1 MMGYEPCKHRNTGLI
16 SKTNW
21 SPAAADVT
29 ETMLILKTRDLKCQ
43 CYSCFSYIHMT
54 GIFITLSLVLII
66 VT

>member
-29 ETMLILKTRDLKCQ
+29 ETMLILKTRDLKC
-43 CYSCFSYIHMT
+43 
-54 GIFITLSLVLII
+54 
-66 VT
+66 